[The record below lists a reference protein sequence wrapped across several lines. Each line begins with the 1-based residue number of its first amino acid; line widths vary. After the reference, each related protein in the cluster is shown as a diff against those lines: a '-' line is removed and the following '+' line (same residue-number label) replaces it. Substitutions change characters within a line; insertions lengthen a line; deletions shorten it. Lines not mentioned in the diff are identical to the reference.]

1 MSNRVAVIGVGMTK
15 FMRRAQEAPGELAAQ
30 AVSMALEDAGLD
42 IDDIDAVTL
51 GTAPDAFDG
60 VHMKGEHLIAGAG
73 GSNKPYMR
81 HFIGGATG
89 VMSPIHGWMHVASG
103 KYNSCMVVAEE
114 KMSPCTPHPAGAFL
128 TIFFPGYRTAP

>member
-30 AVSMALEDAGLD
+30 AVRMALEDAGLD

-73 GSNKPYMR
+73 HWVQQS
-81 HFIGGATG
+81 
-89 VMSPIHGWMHVASG
+89 
-103 KYNSCMVVAEE
+103 
-114 KMSPCTPHPAGAFL
+114 
-128 TIFFPGYRTAP
+128 APDEFNEWLLGILGRI